1 MNNINNDR
9 TAYDRLVGFFT
20 NDKQRPWYQR
30 NATCLAEFIVF
41 LLLWIV
47 IWPKN
52 GNVPTGTQK
61 GIAVALIVV
70 TLIWMFIIL
79 LDQLKPIWFQSLAA
93 LFFVAQI
100 AFYIICFSGANFDN
114 LAFIFANKK
123 VMAGQWHYLF
133 DGLKMT
139 LILAALS
146 IIFETIGG
154 LALAILRFMKNKVI
168 SGIVIAYLT
177 FFRVMPLLVIV
188 YFIYFGLPSLNIY
201 VDGFTCAV
209 LTLSLSGAAFIS
221 EVFRAG
227 IESVDRTQ
235 VEASR
240 ALGLTYFQSMRLV
253 VLPQAI
259 KVVVPA
265 VVNQWVGT
273 LKDTSVM
280 SLVSITEL
288 LKAAKLVST
297 MKANPTPLICG
308 ALVYLVVLVPMT
320 ILVASLEKNSKKK
333 KVIKDSEAAA

>member
-1 MNNINNDR
+1 MNINTDP
-9 TAYDRLVGFFT
+9 TAYNALVGFFN
-20 NDKQRPWYQR
+20 NDKQRPWYRR
-30 NATCLAEFIVF
+30 NVTCVAAFFII
-41 LLLWIV
+41 LLGWII
-47 IWPKN
+47 IWPKS
-52 GNVPTGTQK
+52 GAETTSVQR
-61 GIAVALIVV
+61 GIAVALMVI
-70 TLIWMFIIL
+70 TLVWLFVIL
-79 LDQLKPIWFQSLAA
+79 LDHLKPIWFQSFGA
-93 LFFVAQI
+93 LFLFFEI
-100 AFYIICFSGANFDN
+100 AMYVIFFSGANFDN
-114 LAFIFANKK
+114 LAFIFANKR
-123 VMAGQWHYLF
+123 VMEGQWHYLF
-133 DGLKMT
+133 TGLRMT
-139 LILAALS
+139 IILAVLS

-154 LALAILRFMKNKVI
+154 LVLAVLRFMKNKVI
-168 SGIVIAYLT
+168 SAIVVAYLT

-265 VVNQWVGT
+265 IVNQWVGT

-308 ALVYLVVLVPMT
+308 ALVYLVVLVPLT
-320 ILVASLEKNSKKK
+320 ILVATLERNSKKQK
-333 KVIKDSEAAA
+333 THKQEVAA